1 MVTLAICVTNLLLL
15 TFTQA
20 AHLHSHSDL
29 QCNHVHPKPN
39 DVSKVLSI
47 VTMLWTPPQQKTHLF
62 NSPQKAGI
70 NSHDFYILIIFSCIV
85 VKWMFVLSDS
95 DQKSQLLYFN
105 VNNPFY

>member
-1 MVTLAICVTNLLLL
+1 MNSVAKIFYSSQSSQTKDIARSLSMVTLAICVTNLLLL

-47 VTMLWTPPQQKTHLF
+47 VTML
-62 NSPQKAGI
+62 
-70 NSHDFYILIIFSCIV
+70 
-85 VKWMFVLSDS
+85 
-95 DQKSQLLYFN
+95 
-105 VNNPFY
+105 